1 MSRVLLIEDNQVNQ
15 ELIARYLELFGH
27 AVTIAGKGLAALRH
41 AQESPAEFD
50 VILLDM
56 NLPDLDGWEV
66 ARRLKADVR
75 SCSLPI
81 IAVTAHAMVGD
92 REKVLAAGCD
102 DYTTKP
108 IDFAVLMSKIEQ
120 ITQVEFV

>member
-1 MSRVLLIEDNQVNQ
+1 MSRVLLIEDNKVNQ
-15 ELIARYLELFGH
+15 ELIARYLQLFGH
-27 AVTIAGKGLAALRH
+27 QVTIAGTGLAALQH

-66 ARRLKADVR
+66 ARRLKADLR
-75 SCSLPI
+75 SARLPI

-108 IDFAVLMSKIEQ
+108 IDFAVLISKIEQ
-120 ITQVEFV
+120 ITQAEFV

>member
-1 MSRVLLIEDNQVNQ
+1 MSRVLLIEDNEVNQ
-15 ELIARYLELFGH
+15 ELIARFLQLYGH
-27 AVTIAGKGLAALRH
+27 QVTVAGDGMTGLRH
-41 AQESPAEFD
+41 AQETVSQFD

-66 ARRLKADVR
+66 AQRMKADAR
-75 SCSLPI
+75 SAPLPI

-108 IDFAVLMSKIEQ
+108 IDFNVLLSKIDQ
-120 ITQVEFV
+120 ITQAVLA

>member
-15 ELIARYLELFGH
+15 ELIARYLQLFGH
-27 AVTIAGKGLAALRH
+27 EVTTAGDGATALRH
-41 AQESPAEFD
+41 AQETADRFD
-50 VILLDM
+50 VVLLDM
-56 NLPDLDGWEV
+56 NLPDVDGWEV
-66 ARRLKADVR
+66 AQRLKADAR
-75 SCSLPI
+75 SARLPI

-108 IDFAVLMSKIEQ
+108 IDFAVLMSKIDQ
-120 ITQVEFV
+120 ITQAELV